1 MIQCIRDLLRYD
13 PDLRLT
19 SRDCLNH
26 LYLQET
32 VPRNRIAFPTG
43 IHTASNSSIPTM
55 PTYINGSYPHSSTPS
70 TSRVM
75 LPSHAL
81 PPPPQ
86 FPEASSTHRV
96 PYPIPIPHPP
106 IPPSQNSHMLDY
118 RRQHP
123 NGAQNG
129 AQNGVPNGV
138 PNGVINGVRSESP
151 VDYMDISPQVEPQP
165 YHPPNMH
172 DSPMVQDPTRQQE
185 SHPDVNNQ
193 ATLPIQ
199 LNKLGKLSS
208 FTFGKKHAKWGLSG
222 MFGGDKSHQNPLP
235 PVDETRPAVSFPSRK
250 RAKSSSTGS
259 RSMSES
265 SPVREHQ
272 LPTQESRDIK
282 KINKKEAERLHRE
295 AEQEKRKLA
304 ERKHREQA
312 RDVLHKRQQ
321 LTQKTVHDDIE
332 WLGVGNEQRGY
343 IRPKG
348 KQPVSGVLR
357 HDYSTAGS
365 AMLSATV
372 NAAVGKFAPQ
382 QEHLSQDWD
391 HERNWRGVE
400 RGPKARRR
408 EFDDDHSMSSSEVHS
423 ISRMSSISFA
433 TVDSDPGPSR
443 IRNRPSLFGLSR
455 VASKSSLRT
464 SFDDF
469 SPSACSSNSYS
480 LEGQL
485 AHDFH
490 TQASVTSHI
499 SGSVSPPQ
507 LQMLS
512 LSPTRSPPLSPSSPW
527 LQVQHHHKE
536 DLSRT
541 RSFPYLSVSP
551 SPTPFDPSHSP
562 LDLNAKLPSPPPPN
576 PYAHRPRTHGYPPN
590 SGRTPK
596 SAKSAINPIFK
607 VVSYKWDST
616 DGLVPDDSIQP
627 ALPPP
632 LPPIPPIPPIPPSLE
647 THLRSPNTLPP
658 FSELEAVAGGE
669 YNALSR

>member
-1 MIQCIRDLLRYD
+1 MRYD

-19 SRDCLNH
+19 SRECLNH

-32 VPRNRIAFPTG
+32 VPRNHIAFPTG

-55 PTYINGSYPHSSTPS
+55 PAYVNGSYPHSSTPS
-70 TSRVM
+70 TSRVL

-81 PPPPQ
+81 PPPQ

-96 PYPIPIPHPP
+96 PYPIPNPQPP
-106 IPPSQNSHMLDY
+106 LAPPQNSHMLDY
-118 RRQHP
+118 RRHHP
-123 NGAQNG
+123 NGIPNG
-129 AQNGVPNGV
+129 IPNGV
-138 PNGVINGVRSESP
+138 TNGVRSESP
-151 VDYMDISPQVEPQP
+151 VDYMDISPREQPQP

-172 DSPMVQDPTRQQE
+172 DSPMVQDPIRQPE
-185 SHPDVNNQ
+185 SHPDVNNNH

-222 MFGGDKSHQNPLP
+222 MFGGDKSHQNSLP

-259 RSMSES
+259 RSMTES
-265 SPVREHQ
+265 SPIREQQ
-272 LPTQESRDIK
+272 LSTHEMD

-321 LTQKTVHDDIE
+321 LTRKTDHEDIE
-332 WLGVGNEQRGY
+332 WLGVGNEQRGD

-348 KQPVSGVLR
+348 KQPASGVIR
-357 HDYSTAGS
+357 RDYGTAGS
-365 AMLSATV
+365 AALSATV
-372 NAAVGKFAPQ
+372 NAAVGKFGPQ
-382 QEHLSQDWD
+382 QEHLSHDWD
-391 HERNWRGVE
+391 RERNWRGVE
-400 RGPKARRR
+400 RGAKARRR

-443 IRNRPSLFGLSR
+443 LRNRPSLFGISR
-455 VASKSSLRT
+455 VTSKSSLRT

-485 AHDFH
+485 AHDFR

-507 LQMLS
+507 LQLLS
-512 LSPTRSPPLSPSSPW
+512 LSPKMSPPLSPSSPW
-527 LQVQHHHKE
+527 LQVQHHKE

-551 SPTPFDPSHSP
+551 STPCDPSQSP
-562 LDLNAKLPSPPPPN
+562 LDLNAHLPLPPPPN
-576 PYAHRPRTHGYPPN
+576 PYAHRPRTYGYPPS

-632 LPPIPPIPPIPPSLE
+632 PLPPLPPSLE
-647 THLRSPNTLPP
+647 THLLSPNTLPP

>member
-1 MIQCIRDLLRYD
+1 LIECIRDLLRYD

-19 SRDCLNH
+19 SRECLNH

-32 VPRNRIAFPTG
+32 VPRNHIAFPTG

-55 PTYINGSYPHSSTPS
+55 PAYVNGSYPHSSTPS
-70 TSRVM
+70 TSRVP
-75 LPSHAL
+75 LPSHTL
-81 PPPPQ
+81 PPPHI
-86 FPEASSTHRV
+86 PEASSTHRV
-96 PYPIPIPHPP
+96 RYPIPISHPP
-106 IPPSQNSHMLDY
+106 LAPPQNSHMLDY
-118 RRQHP
+118 RRHHP
-123 NGAQNG
+123 NGIS
-129 AQNGVPNGV
+129 NGVIPNGV
-138 PNGVINGVRSESP
+138 TNGVRSESP
-151 VDYMDISPQVEPQP
+151 VDYMDISPQVQPQPQP
-165 YHPPNMH
+165 YHPPNVH
-172 DSPMVQDPTRQQE
+172 DSPMVQDPSRQPE
-185 SHPDVNNQ
+185 SHPDVNNNQ

-199 LNKLGKLSS
+199 LNKLGKLGS

-222 MFGGDKSHQNPLP
+222 MFGGDKSHQNTLP

-259 RSMSES
+259 RSMCES
-265 SPVREHQ
+265 SPIREQQ
-272 LPTQESRDIK
+272 LPTQESRDMK
-282 KINKKEAERLHRE
+282 KMNKKEAERLHRE

-321 LTQKTVHDDIE
+321 LTRKTVHDDIE
-332 WLGVGNEQRGY
+332 WLGVGNEQRGD
-343 IRPKG
+343 IRPTKG
-348 KQPVSGVLR
+348 KQPASGVLR
-357 HDYSTAGS
+357 HDYGTTGS
-365 AMLSATV
+365 AALSATV

-382 QEHLSQDWD
+382 QEHLSDWD
-391 HERNWRGVE
+391 RERNWRGVE
-400 RGPKARRR
+400 RGAKARRR

-455 VASKSSLRT
+455 VTSKSSLRT

-485 AHDFH
+485 AHDFR

-507 LQMLS
+507 LQLLS
-512 LSPTRSPPLSPSSPW
+512 LSPTMSPPLSPPSSPW
-527 LQVQHHHKE
+527 LQVQHRKE

-562 LDLNAKLPSPPPPN
+562 LDLNAQLPLPPPPN
-576 PYAHRPRTHGYPPN
+576 PYAHRPRTYGYPPN

-632 LPPIPPIPPIPPSLE
+632 PLPPLPPPLQ
-647 THLRSPNTLPP
+647 THLLSPNTLPP

-669 YNALSR
+669 YNAFSR

>member
-1 MIQCIRDLLRYD
+1 LIQCIRDLLRYD

-19 SRDCLNH
+19 SRECLNH

-32 VPRNRIAFPTG
+32 VPRNHIAFPTG

-55 PTYINGSYPHSSTPS
+55 PAYVNGSYPHTSTPS
-70 TSRVM
+70 TSRV
-75 LPSHAL
+75 LLASHAH

-96 PYPIPIPHPP
+96 PYPIPIPIPISHLPHAPP
-106 IPPSQNSHMLDY
+106 QKSHMLDY
-118 RRQHP
+118 RRHHP
-123 NGAQNG
+123 NGITNG
-129 AQNGVPNGV
+129 A
-138 PNGVINGVRSESP
+138 RSESP
-151 VDYMDISPQVEPQP
+151 VDYMDISPQEQPQP
-165 YHPPNMH
+165 YHPPNLH
-172 DSPMVQDPTRQQE
+172 DLPMVQDPTRQPE
-185 SHPDVNNQ
+185 SHPDVNNNQ

-199 LNKLGKLSS
+199 LNKLGKLGS

-222 MFGGDKSHQNPLP
+222 MFGGDKSHQNSLP

-259 RSMSES
+259 RSMCES
-265 SPVREHQ
+265 SPIREQ
-272 LPTQESRDIK
+272 QQESRDLK

-321 LTQKTVHDDIE
+321 LTRKTVHDDIE
-332 WLGVGNEQRGY
+332 WLGVGNEQRGDL
-343 IRPKG
+343 RPKG
-348 KQPVSGVLR
+348 KQPASGVLR
-357 HDYSTAGS
+357 HDNGTAGS
-365 AMLSATV
+365 AALSATA
-372 NAAVGKFAPQ
+372 NAAVGKFGPQ
-382 QEHLSQDWD
+382 QEHPHDWD
-391 HERNWRGVE
+391 YERNWRGVE
-400 RGPKARRR
+400 RGAKARRR

-455 VASKSSLRT
+455 VTSKSSLRT

-512 LSPTRSPPLSPSSPW
+512 LSPTMSPLSPPSSPW
-527 LQVQHHHKE
+527 LQVQHHKE
-536 DLSRT
+536 DLLSRT

-551 SPTPFDPSHSP
+551 STTSCDPLHSP
-562 LDLNAKLPSPPPPN
+562 LDLNAQLPLPPPPN
-576 PYAHRPRTHGYPPN
+576 PYAHRPRTYGYPPN

-632 LPPIPPIPPIPPSLE
+632 PLPPLPPSLE
-647 THLRSPNTLPP
+647 THLLSPNTLPP

-669 YNALSR
+669 YNSLSR